1 MAATMVAPLTAVARA
16 PKMGRKEIFLPN
28 FTITLLRTP
37 NLPPSFASFIVPLN
51 LNKLDLRDY
60 LWNAYGIEV
69 RGVRSYIQAQKL
81 REGKEGQKIPSPRKW
96 FRPRSIKKMMVEME
110 RPFVWPEEPTDF
122 SDWDQDGVKKR
133 QKYEQEAQEARYPDA
148 KQKPTKE
155 RLSIA
160 QQARE
165 ILQGEKKWKST
176 QDTWVNVGEEVEVE
190 TDVKVPRSK
199 RSPNEE

>member
-1 MAATMVAPLTAVARA
+1 MAAPLTAVARA
-16 PKMGRKEIFLPN
+16 PKMGRKQIYLPN

-81 REGKEGQKIPSPRKW
+81 REGKSGDKVPSPRKF
-96 FRPRSIKKMMVEME
+96 FRPRSIKRMTVEME
-110 RPFVWPEEPTDF
+110 RPFVWPEEPKDF
-122 SDWDQDGVKKR
+122 SDWDQEGTKKR
-133 QKYEQEAQEARYPDA
+133 QEYEQGLQASRYPDA

-155 RLSIA
+155 RISIA
-160 QQARE
+160 QQARA
-165 ILQGEKKWKST
+165 ILHGKKVWKPT
-176 QDTWVNVGEEVEVE
+176 LDTWVNVGEEVEVE
-190 TDVKVPRSK
+190 TDVKIPSTRPQS
-199 RSPNEE
+199 

>member
-1 MAATMVAPLTAVARA
+1 MAAPLAAVSRA

-81 REGKEGQKIPSPRKW
+81 REGKPGQKIPTPRKW
-96 FRPRSIKKMMVEME
+96 FRPRSIKRMMVEME

-122 SDWDQDGVKKR
+122 SDWDQEGSKKR
-133 QKYEQEAQEARYPDA
+133 KEFEQELQEGMYPDA
-148 KQKPTKE
+148 KQKPSKE

-160 QQARE
+160 EQARA
-165 ILQGEKKWKST
+165 ILQGKKVWKPT
-176 QDTWVNVGEEVEVE
+176 LDTWVNVGEEVEVE
-190 TDVKVPRSK
+190 KDVKVPRFRPES
-199 RSPNEE
+199 

>member
-1 MAATMVAPLTAVARA
+1 MAAPLAAVARA

-37 NLPPSFASFIVPLN
+37 NSPPSFASFIVPLN

-81 REGKEGQKIPSPRKW
+81 REGKPGAKMPTPRKW
-96 FRPRSIKKMMVEME
+96 FRPRSIKRMMVEMD
-110 RPFVWPEEPTDF
+110 RPFVWPEEPKDF
-122 SDWDQDGVKKR
+122 SEWDQEGVKKR
-133 QKYEQEAQEARYPDA
+133 QEYEQELQAGQYPDA
-148 KQKPTKE
+148 KQKPSKE

-160 QQARE
+160 EQARK
-165 ILQGEKKWKST
+165 ILQGKEKWAPT
-176 QDTWVNVGEEVEVE
+176 RDTWMNVGEEVEVE
-190 TDVKVPRSK
+190 TDVTVPRI
-199 RSPNEE
+199 RRRE